1 VLAQRYVPME
11 RIKTLRDQAVILR
24 TLAASFD
31 IENIRDRLL
40 NLAQQCDDLADSLER
55 DLPRSGA

>member
-1 VLAQRYVPME
+1 ME

-31 IENIRDRLL
+31 IEDIRERLL
-40 NLAQQCDDLADSLER
+40 NLARQCDDLADSLER
-55 DLPRSGA
+55 DLPKGGA